1 MTTPCHRLP
10 QVISKR
16 RKVVKDMC
24 EQISLRILHAV
35 KTREV
40 WEELRLGLAPPPRKG
55 VARWNAGTSS
65 GSSSKPRAALVSKSR
80 TGLGSL
86 QAAAPLKE
94 REISVSGCTPRAGS
108 TPRAVSAGGA
118 GGTPRAGASPSCTS
132 REASCAGAGR
142 AAAAE
147 ASLPELEVL
156 ARPPVGGITG
166 VVETFLADKLGSLT
180 SHEPEYYNDN
190 GPLGDAI
197 QEAVALASIL
207 DGWPKGLMQ
216 LATRQGV
223 SCHDDGRSLLRSTH
237 QSFAL
242 VGEQP
247 LHLMEAYGL
256 VAVFWSRA
264 SLTSLDLAKRK
275 LSPDVVGALSR
286 GLPARLS
293 WLSLEACDIAKRG
306 NDLVGLVALCHFL
319 SLPHSG
325 MLSLRLASNALLPT
339 ACESLA
345 QVRLRRTA
353 SAGLCWPLLASDC
366 P

>member
-1 MTTPCHRLP
+1 M
-10 QVISKR
+10 
-16 RKVVKDMC
+16 
-24 EQISLRILHAV
+24 
-35 KTREV
+35 
-40 WEELRLGLAPPPRKG
+40 GG
-55 VARWNAGTSS
+55 VA
-65 GSSSKPRAALVSKSR
+65 
-80 TGLGSL
+80 
-86 QAAAPLKE
+86 
-94 REISVSGCTPRAGS
+94 
-108 TPRAVSAGGA
+108 
-118 GGTPRAGASPSCTS
+118 
-132 REASCAGAGR
+132 
-142 AAAAE
+142 
-147 ASLPELEVL
+147 
-156 ARPPVGGITG
+156 G
-166 VVETFLADKLGSLT
+166 VVEAFLADKLGSLT

-207 DGWPKGLMQ
+207 DGWPKGLVQ

-339 ACESLA
+339 ACESFA
-345 QVRLRRTA
+345 QVKLRRTA
-353 SAGLCWPLLASDC
+353 SLAYAGLCWPLIAHDGLCWPLLASYC
-366 P
+366 HSSLSGRSPRRSS